1 MQDEVR
7 KPTPNVSTSSMSQA
21 QERSPVVADDDLLSP
36 SESIHIDGPSGK
48 GTRDSEEIQQD
59 KPNPPPK
66 PNDPYAMLDS
76 AFGGGYVADQPRP
89 VGGRP
94 GEFDDLLL

>member
-7 KPTPNVSTSSMSQA
+7 TPPPNVSTSAMSQA
-21 QERSPVVADDDLLSP
+21 QEASPVAAEDDLLSP
-36 SESIHIDGPSGK
+36 SESSHTEHPGRQGI
-48 GTRDSEEIQQD
+48 RESELLQE
-59 KPNPPPK
+59 KPNLPPK

-76 AFGGGYVADQPRP
+76 AFGGYVADQPRP

>member
-1 MQDEVR
+1 MQDELR
-7 KPTPNVSTSSMSQA
+7 TPPPNVSTSAMSQA
-21 QERSPVVADDDLLSP
+21 QEASPVPAEDDLLSP
-36 SESIHIDGPSGK
+36 SESSHTERPIRQ
-48 GTRDSEEIQQD
+48 GTLDSEMSQE

-76 AFGGGYVADQPRP
+76 AFGGYVADQPRP